1 MSFLFGLLDLVLTA
15 VLLFDTLGLVYQ
27 YRRKG
32 NVNGRDYTRV
42 CFSWILFFTFSKLL
56 TCNCKGFFGTL
67 FRLLIFGAKA
77 FVTIPRIDGTM
88 KLNKYFI
95 EDKNGERIFN
105 QVVGLVKSK
114 LCKKCGACPKS
125 EGPSTAPPVGETSVP
140 AEESS
145 VPSTAE
151 PSNTGVEG

>member
-15 VLLFDTLGLVYQ
+15 VLLLDTLGLVYQ
-27 YRRKG
+27 YRKTG
-32 NVNGRDYTRV
+32 DCNGKDYSRV

-56 TCNCKGFFGTL
+56 TCNWKGFFGTL

-77 FVTIPRIDGTM
+77 YVTIPLLDGTM

-95 EDKNGERIFN
+95 EDKNGERIYN

-114 LCKKCGACPKS
+114 LCKKCEAGSKS
-125 EGPSTAPPVGETSVP
+125 AEPSTINPMGETSVP
-140 AEESS
+140 EDGSS
-145 VPSTAE
+145 VP
-151 PSNTGVEG
+151 PSSES